1 VTFAR
6 PFPVVILGPDEMKE
20 KIHAAI
26 DVLYLGCLWTS
37 GLAMLVM
44 TVVIPIGVFNRYV
57 LGHGSMWPEPL
68 AILCMIIFTFIG
80 AAVSY
85 RAGGHI
91 AVTMLTDRVSATIR
105 PVLAVIVNL
114 LMICLALFVAW
125 YGISLCRVTW
135 DQYIAEF
142 PVLRVGLTYLP
153 LPVGSMFTILFILE
167 SMVFGSQHKRPVV
180 CIGSPGCDR
189 NEPDSDSAQGR

>member
-1 VTFAR
+1 
-6 PFPVVILGPDEMKE
+6 MKE
-20 KIHAAI
+20 TILTAM
-26 DVLYLGCLWTS
+26 DGLYRLCIWIS
-37 GLAMLVM
+37 GISLFVM

-68 AILCMIIFTFIG
+68 AILCMIIFTFVG
-80 AAVSY
+80 AAASY

-91 AVTMLTDRVSATIR
+91 AVTMLTDRV
-105 PVLAVIVNL
+105 PVGVRRFLAIVVNL
-114 LMICLALFVAW
+114 LMIALALFVAW

-153 LPVGSMFTILFILE
+153 LPVGSLLTLIFILE
-167 SMVFGSQHKRPVV
+167 SMIFGPQHRRKAVL
-180 CIGSPGCDR
+180 IGSPC
-189 NEPDSDSAQGR
+189 AQDDEDCHDNAGDGTETR